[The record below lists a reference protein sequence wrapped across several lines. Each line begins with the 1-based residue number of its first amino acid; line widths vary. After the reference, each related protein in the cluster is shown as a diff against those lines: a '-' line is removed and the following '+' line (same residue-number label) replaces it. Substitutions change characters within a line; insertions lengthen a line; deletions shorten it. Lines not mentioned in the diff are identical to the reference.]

1 MIMRSPQIAVLLP
14 CYNEGPVI
22 AVVVQ
27 AFRLA
32 LPDCRIYVY
41 DNASTDDT
49 AEQARAAGAIVCRET
64 QQGKGHVVR
73 RMFADIEADIYVL
86 ADGDGTY
93 DASMAPGMIQLLL
106 DDNLDMV
113 VGARVHGNNARAY
126 RFGHVFGNQF
136 LTATVGKLFESRF
149 RDILSGYR
157 AMSRRL
163 VKSFPALAS
172 GYEIEAMLTIHALD
186 LRLPHAEVDCPY
198 SERQQNTASKLKT
211 IRDGFRI
218 LGTIAL
224 LFKEFHPLR
233 FFGTLA
239 LLLAA
244 AALTFGT
251 PVVIEFVE
259 TGLVPRFPTAILAS
273 GLMVL
278 SSISLTCGLI
288 LDSVARSRRE
298 IKRLH
303 YQSLLSVREVLGAG
317 KEYSENRSAA
327 DKARTR
333 RQG

>member
-1 MIMRSPQIAVLLP
+1 MTRQPRIAVLLP

-22 AVVVQ
+22 AGVVH

-32 LPDCRIYVY
+32 LPECDVYVY
-41 DNASTDDT
+41 DNASTDGT
-49 AEQARAAGAIVCRET
+49 AEQARSAGAIVRREM

-93 DASMAPGMIQLLL
+93 DASMAPRMIQLLL

-113 VGARVHGNNARAY
+113 VGARVHGDNARAY

-157 AMSRRL
+157 VMSRRL

-172 GYEIEAMLTIHALD
+172 GYEIEAMLTIHTLD
-186 LRLPHAEVDCPY
+186 LRLPHAEVDCAY
-198 SERQQNTASKLKT
+198 SERGKNTASKLKT
-211 IRDGFRI
+211 VRDGFRI

-233 FFGTLA
+233 FFGMLA
-239 LLLAA
+239 LLLVA
-244 AALTFGT
+244 AALAFGV
-251 PVVIEFVE
+251 PIVIEFAE
-259 TGLVPRFPTAILAS
+259 TRLVPRFPTAILAS
-273 GLMVL
+273 ALMVL
-278 SSISLTCGLI
+278 SGISLTCGLI

-303 YQSLLSVREVLGAG
+303 YQSLLSVREALGVA
-317 KEYSENRSAA
+317 KEYGESRPSGAKERAQ
-327 DKARTR
+327 R
-333 RQG
+333 RG